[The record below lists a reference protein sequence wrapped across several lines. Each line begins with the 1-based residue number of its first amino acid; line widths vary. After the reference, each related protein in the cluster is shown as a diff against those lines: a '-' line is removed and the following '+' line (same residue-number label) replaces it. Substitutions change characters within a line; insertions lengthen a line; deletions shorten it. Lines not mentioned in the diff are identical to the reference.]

1 MQNKINDLLDLHND
15 MWITLHRLKRANAEF
30 KLLQNGAAGELADS
44 EAEVHKFSELYT
56 EQLMSLKS
64 LTETI

>member
-30 KLLQNGAAGELADS
+30 KLLQNGASGELEDS
-44 EAEVHKFSELYT
+44 EAEIFKFSNLYT
-56 EQLMSLKS
+56 EQYNQLKN